1 MQLLICDDQ
10 NSVHTF
16 LQHSIDWK
24 SLGISAILH
33 AYTGEEC
40 LDLLSLHLPDILLL
54 DIKLPHMTGIDI
66 LEKMKELHLNTT
78 TIILSA
84 YNEFTY
90 AKDALRYGAFAYE
103 LKPIDSL
110 KLTPV
115 VEQAIQY
122 QTDKYHA
129 ILSNY
134 LNGNSH
140 VSNDCSFILNRLQIS
155 SYCGILISLS
165 EDYSLEQYLQAEE
178 QLHARFSHIIELNYL
193 EFFVLYPI
201 TSDFE
206 TAKSEIH
213 SLYDLLSSTISAAIQ
228 FDISCVGEG
237 FHFLQTSLQQC
248 QEAHFSHFHIDN
260 NIIFYEGPTSI
271 DSSAE
276 EILYKFEKKINTC
289 LSENGTYKQ
298 LSALLNDM
306 FKYIS
311 KIHLKSDRVKGI
323 CEHLILYNISTLR
336 NVDESALLIRQ
347 EILDCP
353 TSMELQDVVTEKLAH
368 YFFEQEENH
377 KKATLQDVYRYLSTH
392 YAENITLDKLSQK
405 FYISKYT
412 LCRNFRSE
420 YQESLWTF
428 LKRIRMEQAHFLL
441 TSTDLKIYEVA
452 AQCGFIDA
460 NYFSNTYRK
469 FFGHSPQQD
478 KNE

>member
-16 LQHSIDWK
+16 LNKSIDWK
-24 SLGISAILH
+24 RLGISSIFH
-33 AYTGEEC
+33 AYNGEEC
-40 LDLLSLHLPDILLL
+40 LDLLSEHLPDLLLL
-54 DIKLPHMTGIDI
+54 DIRLPHMTGIDI
-66 LEKMKELHLNTT
+66 LKKMKELHFNTI

-90 AKDALRYGAFAYE
+90 AKDSLQYGAFAYE
-103 LKPIDSL
+103 LKPIDSE

-115 VEQAIQY
+115 VAQAIQC
-122 QTDKYHA
+122 QTDKYHT

-140 VSNDCSFILNRLQIS
+140 VSHDCSLILNRLQIS

-165 EDYSLEQYLQAEE
+165 GDCSLEQYLQAEE
-178 QLHARFSHIIELNYL
+178 QLQASFSHVIELNYL

-206 TAKSEIH
+206 TAKEELHALYH
-213 SLYDLLSSTISAAIQ
+213 SLSSAISAAVHI
-228 FDISCVGEG
+228 DVSCSGEG
-237 FHFLQTSLQQC
+237 FPFLQTSLSQC
-248 QEAHFSHFHIDN
+248 QEAHFSHFHIDK

-271 DSSAE
+271 PSSAE
-276 EILYKFEKKINTC
+276 EALYKFEKKINTC
-289 LSENGTYKQ
+289 LAENGTYKQ

-311 KIHLKSDRVKGI
+311 KIHLKSDCVKSF

-336 NVDESALLIRQ
+336 NMDESALLIRQ

-353 TSMELQDVVTEKLAH
+353 TAVELQDVVAEQLSQ
-368 YFFEQEENH
+368 YFFKQEEDH
-377 KKATLQDVYRYLSTH
+377 KKATLQDVYLYLSTH

-412 LCRNFRSE
+412 LCRNFRQE

-452 AQCGFIDA
+452 SQCGFTDA

-469 FFGHSPQQD
+469 FWGHSPQQE